1 MTSLDSRR
9 EIFHRLALPA
19 RLATAWTLLFP
30 MLAHAADRY
39 DGLAYAPRSSALV
52 YRETH
57 WRYLDRGVA
66 ARLVL
71 YRCPNGD
78 AFARKQVF
86 DRPNESTPDFELV
99 DARDGYREGVRT
111 LASGREVFWQANR
124 DTAARQRKIEVGGEA
139 VIDAGF
145 DALVRSQ
152 WVPLMA
158 GKSVSAKFLLP
169 SSQDFLKVNIRRQ
182 PSNAEPGTVR
192 IGMGLDAWYGF
203 VAPDTELV
211 YRLRDRWLLRFEG
224 VGSIRNPKGRH
235 QVVRI
240 EFPDKLRV
248 AGVGQ
253 GEVDA
258 AIKAPLKRRC
268 VD

>member
-1 MTSLDSRR
+1 MTALDSRR
-9 EIFHRLALPA
+9 AIFHRLAIAAPVAL
-19 RLATAWTLLFP
+19 AWTLLCP
-30 MLAHAADRY
+30 VPANAADRY
-39 DGLAYAPRSSALV
+39 DGLAYAPRSDALV

-78 AFARKQVF
+78 AFARKQVL
-86 DRPNESTPDFELV
+86 DRPSSTTPDFELV
-99 DARDGYREGVRT
+99 DGRDGYREGVRT
-111 LASGREVFWQANR
+111 VAGGREVFWQRSR
-124 DTAARQRKIEVGGEA
+124 DTAPQQRKLEVGAGA

-152 WVPLMA
+152 WVPLIA
-158 GKSVSAKFLLP
+158 GKTVSAKFLLP

-182 PSNAEPGTVR
+182 PRNAEPGTAR
-192 IGMGLDAWYGF
+192 LGMRLDAWYGF
-203 VAPDTELV
+203 VAPETELV

-224 VGSIRNPKGRH
+224 MGSIRNANGRH
-235 QVVRI
+235 EVVRI

-253 GEVDA
+253 ADIDA
-258 AIKAPLKRRC
+258 AIKVPLTGRC